1 MNLVIFAKKPVV
13 ALLIKQKGRI
23 SWLNAHQWRH
33 NLSPKRFFPSRN
45 FSLVA
50 TLNISVHFSD
60 LDSVNIRLKLKTWW
74 MKYSFDQVA
83 NIFIE
88 QIIKFN
94 ETDISKRTKRNSNS
108 W

>member
-1 MNLVIFAKKPVV
+1 
-13 ALLIKQKGRI
+13 
-23 SWLNAHQWRH
+23 
-33 NLSPKRFFPSRN
+33 
-45 FSLVA
+45 
-50 TLNISVHFSD
+50 
-60 LDSVNIRLKLKTWW
+60 